1 MCYIVGRFIIYE
13 LGGRQIAGER
23 RDISDDPR
31 RGAQNVLLDHFLNVP
46 KMHLFHVLGVF

>member
-1 MCYIVGRFIIYE
+1 MWYMLGRFIIYE

-31 RGAQNVLLDHFLNVP
+31 RGAQNVLLDHFFNVT

>member
-31 RGAQNVLLDHFLNVP
+31 RGAHNLLLDQFFNVP
-46 KMHLFHVLGVF
+46 KMHLFHDLGVF

>member
-23 RDISDDPR
+23 RDISDNREGGHKIFD
-31 RGAQNVLLDHFLNVP
+31 LINVP